1 MKLKSKGIINLD
13 INGEI
18 YDYKLYQS
26 LNSLAKTGSQRK
38 SAKELNIS
46 HTVFNRRLL
55 KAEDKLGV
63 KITQKQ
69 GNGTLLTPE
78 GEALL
83 EEYKKYLIQ
92 IDKTS
97 EINICGG
104 HISTGLLESIDTTF
118 NTNIYSSNDEDAKNG
133 KEDIRKITNAFL
145 KLNREKEFQIIAVL
159 WLQSEILFLFVNT
172 TRNKFCLD
180 MVRAR
185 NENA

>member
-26 LNSLAKTGSQRK
+26 LNSLAKTSSQRK

-83 EEYKKYLIQ
+83 EEYKKI
-92 IDKTS
+92 
-97 EINICGG
+97 
-104 HISTGLLESIDTTF
+104 F
-118 NTNIYSSNDEDAKNG
+118 NP
-133 KEDIRKITNAFL
+133 
-145 KLNREKEFQIIAVL
+145 NR
-159 WLQSEILFLFVNT
+159 
-172 TRNKFCLD
+172 
-180 MVRAR
+180 
-185 NENA
+185 